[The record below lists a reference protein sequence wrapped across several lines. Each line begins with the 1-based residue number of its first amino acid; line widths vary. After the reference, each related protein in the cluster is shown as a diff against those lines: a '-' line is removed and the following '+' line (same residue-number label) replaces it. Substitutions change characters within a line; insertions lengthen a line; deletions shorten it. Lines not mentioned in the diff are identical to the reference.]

1 VAGIIT
7 SKVKNLV
14 ICLALL
20 EVLKTMRQFPAAAE
34 RRFILGFKG
43 TALNE
48 YKIKIH
54 AIMAQYP
61 NQTGFH
67 P

>member
-43 TALNE
+43 AAMNE
-48 YKIKIH
+48 
-54 AIMAQYP
+54 
-61 NQTGFH
+61 
-67 P
+67 

>member
-1 VAGIIT
+1 MLTRLQRGLKNENLPGCADLTRSVAGIIT

-34 RRFILGFKG
+34 LPTK
-43 TALNE
+43 
-48 YKIKIH
+48 
-54 AIMAQYP
+54 
-61 NQTGFH
+61 
-67 P
+67 